1 MLATAH
7 EIKYCSR
14 KSILFLHIENMQIR
28 QVFNIHLKARKCT
41 RLPMVF
47 RKANWLNMIIGV

>member
-7 EIKYCSR
+7 EIKYCNR

-41 RLPMVF
+41 RLPMAF
-47 RKANWLNMIIGV
+47 RKANWLNMII